1 MEASAAIIALIHG
14 DKAQRTAA
22 YAQLTALAR
31 GDSSSFVGPGTSA
44 EEERETLVDVAAECI
59 CPLMETV
66 FAADVSVVDM
76 AEFQR
81 AHLVLAELF
90 ALEPLRLIAE
100 WTRNVRGA
108 ITWGTPGNAWAAVFE
123 KEPSDLTRADMLTV
137 AAGTTPLACSMAR
150 GTDATNEAGGID
162 STQWAAEFIGEVR
175 GGRPGGCRLIKTH
188 VHPPPDAFIENLCV
202 LALET
207 IRDPRELSELQLA
220 GVWTVLWV
228 AVGGRAPVAMTLT
241 EAGMVDA
248 AVTTLQKHSPTD
260 WITWRTPTGI
270 VGNSICTLGWT
281 LSTIEGMPHK
291 TELLLDKGF
300 VDVAIAVL
308 KAYELRGAIKV
319 PEATPCG
326 IWCMV
331 QMIAVLD
338 LTAPEAKPVVRLLED
353 IPSALRFMLDHP
365 LDHVKGLAMSTN
377 GACPTV
383 CAMAFGKEEGGHF
396 TFDQAMI
403 DGVIHDKLINFSG
416 VKSGFLEQL
425 PPFFLRP
432 LVHLCVSDVNKRLLV
447 QSPDLVT
454 LLTEGLLLNPQHERQ
469 TQDEPIKAA
478 IQQDA
483 AECFLQLAL
492 FEVGRDMLDKEGG
505 VMEALHALA
514 DGQGLT
520 EAAQQYASGAMIALE
535 GRTDEMLPV
544 DEESGGHLMVSY
556 QWDVQKTIERV
567 VRSLQ
572 ARGYDVWFDLDR
584 MKGSAMD
591 AMSEGVDGSCLVL
604 FGVSL
609 AYKES
614 ANCKQALP
622 LYRYMF
628 LVVVPC

>member
-1 MEASAAIIALIHG
+1 MPSEASAAIIALIQG

-22 YAQLTALAR
+22 YAQLMALAR
-31 GDSSSFVGPGTSA
+31 GDSSSFVGSGTASA
-44 EEERETLVDVAAECI
+44 EEERETLVDAASKCI

-66 FAADVSVVDM
+66 IAADVSVVDT

-100 WTRNVRGA
+100 WARNVRAG
-108 ITWGTPGNAWAAVFE
+108 ITWGTPGNAWAAVFK
-123 KEPSDLTRADMLTV
+123 KEPSDLSRADVLTV
-137 AAGTTPLACSMAR
+137 AAGVTPLVCSMSR
-150 GTDATNEAGGID
+150 GTDETNEAGGID
-162 STQWAAEFIGEVR
+162 FTQWAGEFIGETR
-175 GGRPGGCRLIKTH
+175 GGRPGGCRLMKAH
-188 VHPPPDAFIENLCV
+188 ANPPPDAFIDRLC
-202 LALET
+202 LLGLET
-207 IRDPRELSELQLA
+207 IRDPHELSELQLA
-220 GVWTVLWV
+220 GVWTVLWM
-228 AVGGRAPVAMTLT
+228 AVGGRAPLAMTLT

-248 AVTTLQKHSPTD
+248 AVATLQKHSPTD

-281 LSTIEGMPHK
+281 LSTIVGMPHK
-291 TELLLDKGF
+291 TQLLLDKGF
-300 VDVAIAVL
+300 VDVAISVL
-308 KAYELRGAIKV
+308 KAYELRGANKV

-331 QMIAVLD
+331 QMVAALD
-338 LTAPEAKPVVRLLED
+338 LTAPEAKPVVRLLEG

-377 GACPTV
+377 GACPAV

-396 TFDQAMI
+396 AFDQAMI
-403 DGVIHDKLINFSG
+403 DGVIHDKLTYFSG
-416 VKSGFLEQL
+416 AKSGFLPQL

-447 QSPDLVT
+447 QSSDLVR
-454 LLTEGLLLNPQHERQ
+454 LLTEGLLVAPQHERH

-478 IQQDA
+478 VQQDA
-483 AECFLQLAL
+483 AECLLQLAL
-492 FEVGRDMLDKEGG
+492 FEVGRDMLAKEGG

-520 EAAQQYASGAMIALE
+520 EMAQQYASGAMMALE
-535 GRTDEMLPV
+535 RRTGELLPV
-544 DEESGGHLMVSY
+544 SDESGGHLMVSY
-556 QWDVQKTIERV
+556 QWDVQKTIARI

-591 AMSEGVDGSCLVL
+591 AMSEAVDGSCLVL

-614 ANCKQALP
+614 GNCK
-622 LYRYMF
+622 
-628 LVVVPC
+628 